1 MALPNQM
8 LTSSIAQP
16 GVTRNPDP
24 ELDTLL
30 LRAAKLA
37 ADHGVPVEAFVQAA
51 WSAYLD
57 ARPGLR
63 EELATKEL
71 VDELRELRRRGKLG
85 TA

>member
-8 LTSSIAQP
+8 LTSSVSQTAP
-16 GVTRNPDP
+16 TTATP
-24 ELDTLL
+24 ELETLL

-71 VDELRELRRRGKLG
+71 VDELRELRRRGKVG

>member
-1 MALPNQM
+1 MALPNPM
-8 LTSSIAQP
+8 LTSSDP
-16 GVTRNPDP
+16 GLPRTADP
-24 ELDTLL
+24 KLETLL

-37 ADHGVPVEAFVQAA
+37 ADHGVPVETFVQAA

-71 VDELRELRRRGKLG
+71 VDELRELRRRGKVG